1 MEGQLNWK
9 SDKYALRHPHTK
21 IWSDRWKLNMSAP
34 GAHNLQSQTTL
45 QVRVESSRETTYVL
59 YLENIPRDS
68 SYVSTST
75 SRIVVRVQLYLENR
89 RTSPALPRESSY
101 VSSSTSRIVVRVYL
115 ENNREGRPERGIES
129 HQKLLS
135 HRKARRSD
143 HKVTTLQ
150 CCQHCLGKSSR
161 ATERPEI
168 VVIKWQHCSAANTVR
183 TPVLSQIVQ

>member
-1 MEGQLNWK
+1 
-9 SDKYALRHPHTK
+9 
-21 IWSDRWKLNMSAP
+21 MSAP

-68 SYVSTST
+68 SYVPTST

-143 HKVTTLQ
+143 HEVTTLQ
-150 CCQHCLGKSSR
+150 CCQHCLGKNSG
-161 ATERPEI
+161 ATERQEI

-183 TPVLSQIVQ
+183 TPVLSQTVQ